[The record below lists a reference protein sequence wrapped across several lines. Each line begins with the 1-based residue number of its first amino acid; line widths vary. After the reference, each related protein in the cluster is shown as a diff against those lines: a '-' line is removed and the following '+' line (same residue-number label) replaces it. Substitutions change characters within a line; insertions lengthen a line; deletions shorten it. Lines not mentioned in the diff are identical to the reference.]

1 MFITCQ
7 ECNTTFRLDEH
18 LLKPTGSKVRCSQ
31 CRYTFIAAPSSPK
44 PVRKQ
49 AAMTPVFEALTDES
63 PAPAVNEETQDLG
76 LEGIDLAEL
85 DSILEGEATFAGP
98 EAKQGGRAVPDAG
111 VASGDDV
118 DDLDEIDLDFDF
130 DAALEAEGK
139 EEVAPSPSVATDE
152 SSDELSL
159 EMDFEI
165 DDDTLVVKKE
175 EVDGLDLA
183 ALTVEEEPVK
193 ATGKSVS
200 VSEPSLEDDLD
211 LAFKDLDLG
220 AEEKP
225 VKTPEAPKG
234 KDKKSDDLDLDDL
247 DFDLME
253 ESKAARPE
261 REEMELSLADESEPS
276 MEKTALGKSAAPTS
290 KVADKA
296 PKEDSGLGLELDLGE
311 LGLDSSPK
319 GPAISPID
327 AKQKSKD
334 DLDLDLD
341 LDMGDALEMETSPK
355 KAVAEEKDEL
365 SLDLEPDFD
374 LESAAKA
381 TAKPAAGD
389 AGEEDLEELDFE
401 LDTEFDEKP
410 AAKAPKDAVA
420 VAEDVQDDGIDL
432 SDIEQMLE
440 GDAGAAKKVKPAVVP
455 QETMG
460 LGGADEID
468 LTEIESAIDKA
479 GETAEHGP
487 EMLEEPEL
495 ELELDTVAPEAAAK
509 KSAMDITDRKAKSS
523 DEPLDLDLE
532 LELESEAPAD
542 KAGKAVETDRIDS
555 ELDLSDL
562 SDLGDL
568 TEEKAKTTK
577 TETVHSG
584 DIELE
589 FQIEEDQGPAVS
601 SKATAGRTTGRIAD
615 IPVEQTVEALAVE
628 PKIAKRPKPIK
639 PKKKSGKA
647 WVLLLILLLAA
658 LGAGVYYAVMYMN
671 IQIPYVSD
679 YLKPKPKDPA
689 GILSL
694 STMDINSKFIENS
707 QSGRLFVITGK
718 VRNGYSMR
726 RNTVRL
732 QGKLFTKGKVLVK
745 TEFSYAG
752 VLINDQELATL
763 SIAEIK
769 QLLNA
774 APPPLDATGNVQPGQ
789 NLPFMVV
796 FSDLPAAEQLDEFAV
811 ELVSSL
817 PGQ

>member
-76 LEGIDLAEL
+76 LDGIDLAEL
-85 DSILEGEATFAGP
+85 DSILEGEAASAGP
-98 EAKQGGRAVPDAG
+98 EAKQVGRAVADAG

-130 DAALEAEGK
+130 DAALEAEGN
-139 EEVAPSPSVATDE
+139 EEAAPSPSVATDE

-193 ATGKSVS
+193 AAGKSVS

-234 KDKKSDDLDLDDL
+234 KHKKGDDLDLDDL

-253 ESKAARPE
+253 ESKVDRPE

-276 MEKTALGKSAAPTS
+276 MEKPALGKSDAPAS
-290 KVADKA
+290 KAADKA
-296 PKEDSGLGLELDLGE
+296 LKEDSGLGLELDLGE
-311 LGLDSSPK
+311 LGLDS
-319 GPAISPID
+319 
-327 AKQKSKD
+327 
-334 DLDLDLD
+334 
-341 LDMGDALEMETSPK
+341 SPK

-374 LESAAKA
+374 LESAAEA
-381 TAKPAAGD
+381 TAKPAAAD

-410 AAKAPKDAVA
+410 AAKAHKDAVA
-420 VAEDVQDDGIDL
+420 VAGDVQDDGIDL

-440 GDAGAAKKVKPAVVP
+440 SDAGAAKKVKPAVIP

-460 LGGADEID
+460 LGGAGEID
-468 LTEIESAIDKA
+468 LTGFESAIDNA
-479 GETAEHGP
+479 GEAAEKGP

-509 KSAMDITDRKAKSS
+509 KPAMDIADRKAKSFN
-523 DEPLDLDLE
+523 EPLDLDLE

-542 KAGKAVETDRIDS
+542 KAGKAVETDRADS

-562 SDLGDL
+562 SDLGGFTD
-568 TEEKAKTTK
+568 EKAKTTK

-601 SKATAGRTTGRIAD
+601 SRATVGRTTGRIAD
-615 IPVEQTVEALAVE
+615 VPVEQTVETLAVE
-628 PKIAKRPKPIK
+628 PKVAKRPKPIK

-647 WVLLLILLLAA
+647 WVVLLLILLLAA

-718 VRNGYSMR
+718 VRNGYGMR
-726 RNTVRL
+726 RNTIRL

-752 VLINDQELATL
+752 VVINDQELSAL

-774 APPPLDATGNVQPGQ
+774 APPLLDATGNVQPGQ